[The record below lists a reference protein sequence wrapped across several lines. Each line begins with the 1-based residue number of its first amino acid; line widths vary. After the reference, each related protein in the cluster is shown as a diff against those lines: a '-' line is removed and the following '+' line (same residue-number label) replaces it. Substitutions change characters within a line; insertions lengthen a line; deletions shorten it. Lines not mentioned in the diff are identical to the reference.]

1 MALEES
7 DSPNFVI
14 YCVPVHSLR
23 VDSRKIKKHVLG
35 FHRWARRQ
43 EVLSESCPVSS
54 FLDAG
59 CEPQSSTLC
68 PWFLGNIT
76 VLESCPLHIRG
87 SQSCI
92 STEIYTHIQTHPVCG
107 VGGGGESQSHVQALA
122 LFIPDPSSLYCLCPH
137 QLVSTM
143 QSPVKPCLEL
153 GA

>member
-1 MALEES
+1 M
-7 DSPNFVI
+7 I

-54 FLDAG
+54 FLGAG
-59 CEPQSSTLC
+59 CVPQSSTLC

-76 VLESCPLHIRG
+76 VLESCPLHVHG

-92 STEIYTHIQTHPVCG
+92 STEIYTHIQTQPVCG
-107 VGGGGESQSHVQALA
+107 VGSGGVPESWCRHWLC
-122 LFIPDPSSLYCLCPH
+122 SSLTLAA
-137 QLVSTM
+137 STAL
-143 QSPVKPCLEL
+143 SPTASVHNAEL
-153 GA
+153 L